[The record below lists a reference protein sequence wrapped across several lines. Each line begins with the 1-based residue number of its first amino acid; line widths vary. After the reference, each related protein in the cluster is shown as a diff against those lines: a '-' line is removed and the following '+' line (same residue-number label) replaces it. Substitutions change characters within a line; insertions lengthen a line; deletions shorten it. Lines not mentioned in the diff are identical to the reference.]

1 MTTQPN
7 KVTVVVA
14 DDHPIYREGIARSLN
29 LSGQIEILAETEDGA
44 SALEAIIKTDPDVAV
59 IDYRLPR
66 LSGLEIVHAVTRD
79 KLRSRVL
86 LLSAVTDS
94 AVVFKAMQEGAAG
107 YLSKD
112 AQRSEITDAVM
123 RISKGHTVIPPEL
136 AGHLASEIRM
146 RAKSDAPIL
155 TERERQVLRAFAQG
169 DSVPKI
175 ASDLYISP
183 STVKTH
189 VQRLYEK
196 LGVSDRAAAVAV
208 AMRGGLLE

>member
-1 MTTQPN
+1 M
-7 KVTVVVA
+7 VA
-14 DDHPIYREGIARSLN
+14 DDHPIYREGIARSLH
-29 LSGQIEILAETEDGA
+29 LSGQIEIVAEAEDGA
-44 SALEAIIKTDPDVAV
+44 AALDAIIKTDPDVAV
-59 IDYRLPR
+59 VDYRLPR
-66 LSGLEIVHAVTRD
+66 LNGLDIVHAATRD
-79 KLRSRVL
+79 KLRTRVL

-94 AVVFKAMQEGAAG
+94 SVVFKAMQEGAAG

-112 AQRSEITDAVM
+112 AQRAEILDAVM

-146 RAKSDAPIL
+146 RAKSEAPIL
-155 TERERQVLRAFAQG
+155 TERERQVLRAFAEG

-175 ASDLYISP
+175 ASDLFIST

>member
-1 MTTQPN
+1 MTQPK

-29 LSGQIEILAETEDGA
+29 LSGQVEIMSETEDGA
-44 SALEAIIKTDPDVAV
+44 AALEAIVKEDPDVAV

-66 LSGLEIVHAVTRD
+66 LNGLDIVHAVSRD
-79 KLRSRVL
+79 KLRTRVL

-94 AVVFKAMQEGAAG
+94 SVVFKAMQEGAAG

-112 AQRSEITDAVM
+112 AQRAEILDAVL
-123 RISKGHTVIPPEL
+123 RIAKGHTVIPPEL

-146 RAKSDAPIL
+146 RAKSDTPIL

-175 ASDLYISP
+175 ARDLFIST

-208 AMRGGLLE
+208 AMRGGMLE

>member
-1 MTTQPN
+1 MTQQK

-29 LSGQIEILAETEDGA
+29 MSGQIEILAEAEDGA

-66 LSGLEIVHAVTRD
+66 LNGLDIVHAVTRD
-79 KLRSRVL
+79 KLRAKVL

-94 AVVFKAMQEGAAG
+94 GVVFKAMQEGASG

-112 AQRSEITDAVM
+112 AQRTEILDAVM

-175 ASDLYISP
+175 AGDLFIST

-208 AMRGGLLE
+208 AMRGGMLE